1 MKVDCYLCYDRGEI
15 FYGNGD
21 DFDFEYCQCQ
31 AGYEKYEQHELYLL
45 DSINDPWAI
54 GELFTTPEAR

>member
-1 MKVDCYLCYDRGEI
+1 MTCFECHGSGEI
-15 FYGNGD
+15 FMRNGD
-21 DFDFEYCQCQ
+21 EYDWEYCYCE
-31 AGYEKYEQHELYLL
+31 AGMEKYEQNELYLL